1 LIKLVQQLQI
11 IKFLWWYAGQVQQM
25 LITQIS
31 LDNKLVMVQ
40 QVLMVQTSWSKCWFT
55 ARCFVQIF
63 GQFAGQFTTNAYASN
78 FMGNQAGYQA
88 TSANNS
94 NFFGIV
100 LVVRHKASNS
110 NFLVIM
116 LVVVQHLLIG
126 QISLVKM
133 LVM

>member
-1 LIKLVQQLQI
+1 
-11 IKFLWWYAGQVQQM
+11 
-25 LITQIS
+25 
-31 LDNKLVMVQ
+31 
-40 QVLMVQTSWSKCWFT
+40 
-55 ARCFVQIF
+55 
-63 GQFAGQFTTNAYASN
+63 
-78 FMGNQAGYQA
+78 MGNQAGYQA

-100 LVVRHKASNS
+100 LVVRHQVLVIQIS
-110 NFLVIM
+110 LVIM